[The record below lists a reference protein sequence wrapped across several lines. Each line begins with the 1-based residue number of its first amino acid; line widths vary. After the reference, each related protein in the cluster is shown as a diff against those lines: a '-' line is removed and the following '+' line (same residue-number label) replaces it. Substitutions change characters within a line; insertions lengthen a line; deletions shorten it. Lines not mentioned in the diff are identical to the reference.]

1 MKEGNRLEVRGRKTE
16 QSTLMQVQHLSIRKV
31 KSRGAG
37 MLNGSEEPAGFSH
50 IENKLF
56 YTFLGILP
64 NHVLYAINALIVCI
78 VGVPINPN
86 NS

>member
-1 MKEGNRLEVRGRKTE
+1 
-16 QSTLMQVQHLSIRKV
+16 
-31 KSRGAG
+31 